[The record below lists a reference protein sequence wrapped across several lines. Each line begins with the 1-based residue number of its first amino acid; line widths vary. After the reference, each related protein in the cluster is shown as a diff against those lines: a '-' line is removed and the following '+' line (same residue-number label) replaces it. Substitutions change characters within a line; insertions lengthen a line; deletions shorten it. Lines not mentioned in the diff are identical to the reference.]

1 VRMFFAAL
9 LAAFALLPTGSALAT
24 TYYVT
29 PSGADTNAGTSLGT
43 AFRTIGKLAS
53 IVNAGDVVNVK
64 EATSGTSYNYGE
76 SVTFNRGGTSGNP
89 VTWHFETHGL
99 NADPLFVSS
108 STGDYHLTHLCG
120 GGSSPAI
127 DAGDG
132 SDRSSDTVDIYGESQ
147 GDLPD
152 IGAIE
157 MPPLPC

>member
-76 SVTFNRGGTSGNP
+76 SVTFNRGGTSPGTSRP
-89 VTWHFETHGL
+89 TAST
-99 NADPLFVSS
+99 PTRSS
-108 STGDYHLTHLCG
+108 S
-120 GGSSPAI
+120 
-127 DAGDG
+127 
-132 SDRSSDTVDIYGESQ
+132 V
-147 GDLPD
+147 
-152 IGAIE
+152 
-157 MPPLPC
+157 PPRATTT